1 MKLYQNY
8 ENKMSM
14 NKALAFNNEWCLK
27 RKENSWLY
35 ELNYKNIYKT
45 LYDFLALIRNSDQKK
60 VLNQ

>member
-8 ENKMSM
+8 DNKY
-14 NKALAFNNEWCLK
+14 NKILAFNNEWSLK

-60 VLNQ
+60 ILNQ